1 MMDKIT
7 QDDLREEDFLL
18 TGWYKNLGR
27 YYGQAKKEK
36 KFCLAKRVRPKKS
49 QIPLHFFLI

>member
-36 KFCLAKRVRPKKS
+36 KGFVWPNASDPKNLKS
-49 QIPLHFFLI
+49 PCTFF